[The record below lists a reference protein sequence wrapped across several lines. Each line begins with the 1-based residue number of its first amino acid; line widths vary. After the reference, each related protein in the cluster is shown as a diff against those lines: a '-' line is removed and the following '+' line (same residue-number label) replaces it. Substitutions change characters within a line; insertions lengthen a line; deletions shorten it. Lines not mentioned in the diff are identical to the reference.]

1 MSSLTV
7 QNIQGS
13 ASSSNT
19 INVAS
24 GHKISGAA
32 GSIVVPGQVIQV
44 VSSTLTSTA
53 SGAGT
58 SYADSG
64 LAATITPTSSSNKI
78 HISGYVTLGTSTYFV
93 YCHLCRGDSAI
104 FHGDGAGSRPTV
116 TVANTQH
123 MSTNDQYNFEAVPF
137 HYLDSP
143 NTTSATTY
151 KIRMRHYT
159 TGTWY
164 VNRTHSDRD
173 TAGYEPRGTSVM
185 TLMEI
190 AQ

>member
-1 MSSLTV
+1 MSTLTV

-13 ASSSNT
+13 SSNGNT

-24 GHKISGAA
+24 GHVLNA
-32 GSIVVPGQVIQV
+32 PGHVIQV

-53 SGAGT
+53 SGTGSSIVDT
-58 SYADSG
+58 G
-64 LAATITPTSSSNKI
+64 LTATITPSSSSSKI
-78 HISGYVTLGTSTYFV
+78 YVNGYITLGTSSFFV
-93 YCHLCRGDSAI
+93 YCFLVRGSTQI
-104 FHGDGAGSRPTV
+104 FKGDTASNRPTV

-123 MSTNDQYNFEAVPF
+123 MTGNDIYNFEAVPF
-137 HYLDSP
+137 QFLDSP

-151 KIRMRHYT
+151 KIQIRHYAS
-159 TGTWY
+159 GTWY
-164 VNRTHSDRD
+164 VNRTHADRD
-173 TAGYEPRGTSVM
+173 NSGYEPRGTSVI

>member
-1 MSSLTV
+1 MSTLTV

-13 ASSSNT
+13 SSSSNT

-24 GHKISGAA
+24 GHVLNA
-32 GSIVVPGQVIQV
+32 PGHVIQV

-53 SGAGT
+53 SGTGT
-58 SYADSG
+58 SIVDTG
-64 LAATITPTSSSNKI
+64 LTGTITPTSSSSKI
-78 HISGYVTLGTSTYFV
+78 YVNGYITLGTSSFFV
-93 YCHLCRGDSAI
+93 YCFLVRGSTQI
-104 FHGDGAGSRPTV
+104 FKGDAAGDRPTP

-123 MSTNDQYNFEAVPF
+123 MTGNDIYNFEAVPF
-137 HYLDSP
+137 QFLDSP

-151 KIRMRHYT
+151 KIQIKHYT

-164 VNRTHSDRD
+164 VNRTHADRN
-173 TAGYEPRGTSVM
+173 TSGYEPRGTSVI
-185 TLMEI
+185 TLTEI

>member
-1 MSSLTV
+1 MSTLTV

-13 ASSSNT
+13 SSSSNT

-32 GSIVVPGQVIQV
+32 GSIIAPGQVIQV

-64 LAATITPTSSSNKI
+64 LAATITPSSTSSKI
-78 HISGYVTLGTSTYFV
+78 HVSGYITLGTSTYFV
-93 YCHLCRGDSAI
+93 YCHLCRGNSAI
-104 FHGDGAGSRPTV
+104 FQGDGASNRPTV

-123 MSTNDQYNFEAVPF
+123 MGVNDIYNFEAVPF

-151 KIRMRHYT
+151 KIRTRHYD

-164 VNRTHSDRD
+164 VNRTHNDRD
-173 TAGYEPRGTSVM
+173 YAGFEPRGTSVM

>member
-1 MSSLTV
+1 MSTLTV

-13 ASSSNT
+13 SSNGNT

-24 GHKISGAA
+24 GHVLNA
-32 GSIVVPGQVIQV
+32 PGHVIQV

-53 SGAGT
+53 SGSGT
-58 SYADSG
+58 SIVDTG
-64 LAATITPTSSSNKI
+64 LTATITPSSSSSKI
-78 HISGYVTLGTSTYFV
+78 YVNGYITLGTSTFFA
-93 YCHLCRGDSAI
+93 YCYLVRGSTQI
-104 FHGDGAGSRPTV
+104 ITGDAASSRPTP

-123 MSTNDQYNFEAVPF
+123 MGSNDIYNFEAVPF
-137 HYLDSP
+137 NYLDSP
-143 NTTSATTY
+143 STTSATTY
-151 KIRMRHYT
+151 KMQIRHYNS
-159 TGTWY
+159 GTWY

-173 TAGYEPRGTSVM
+173 NSGYEPRGTSVI

>member
-1 MSSLTV
+1 MSTLTV

-32 GSIVVPGQVIQV
+32 GSIIAPGQVIQV

-64 LAATITPTSSSNKI
+64 LAATITPTSTSSKI
-78 HISGYVTLGTSTYFV
+78 HISGYITLGTSTYFV
-93 YCHLCRGDSAI
+93 YCHLCRGNSAI
-104 FHGDGAGSRPTV
+104 FHGNGASNRPTV

-123 MSTNDQYNFEAVPF
+123 MGSNDIYNFEAVPF

-173 TAGYEPRGTSVM
+173 NAGYEPRGTSVM

>member
-1 MSSLTV
+1 MSTLHVNKLKAAVGTTVSL
-7 QNIQGS
+7 
-13 ASSSNT
+13 AD
-19 INVAS
+19 
-24 GHKISGAA
+24 GHTFAP
-32 GSIVVPGQVIQV
+32 PGHVIQV
-44 VSSTLTSTA
+44 VQSTLTSTV
-53 SGAGT
+53 SGTGT
-58 SYADSG
+58 SYNDSG
-64 LAATITPTSSSNKI
+64 LFANITPTSSSNKI
-78 HISGYVTLGTSTYFV
+78 LISGYITVGTSSFFS
-93 YCHLCRGDSAI
+93 YCHLCRGNTAI
-104 FHGDGAGSRPTV
+104 FHGDGASNRPTV

-123 MSTNDQYNFEAVPF
+123 MTSNDVYNFEAVPF
-137 HYLDSP
+137 NYLDSP

-173 TAGYEPRGTSVM
+173 TSGYEPRGTSVM